1 MWNIEIIRWYQ
12 TNKRDLP
19 WRDSKDPFH
28 IWLSEIIMQQTKI
41 EQGLPYYLKFTSKY
55 KSINDL
61 AKETEEN
68 ILKIWQGLGY
78 YSRGRNLLK
87 AANQIVRDYDGNF
100 PQEPKE
106 LIKIIGVGTYS
117 SSAIAS
123 IAFEYPIPVVDGNVY
138 RLISRMFEINIP
150 VPSEKARKLFEE
162 ILLKPIQEVTPSLFN
177 QALMELGALVC
188 TPKNPRCNICPLQLY
203 CSAYKNRTI
212 DRFPVKIKK
221 NKAKPLNLHFLQ
233 IILNGEKT
241 FLTKRNEQ
249 NIWQGLFE
257 FPNFESDSKTVTKSR
272 IIEELNN
279 ISKNHQVV
287 SIENKTQFTHLL
299 THKKITASNWII
311 NVSEICFLE
320 KFSIFETNLDEI
332 NKFPVHR
339 LMEKILFE

>member
-1 MWNIEIIRWYQ
+1 MWNLEIIRWYE

-19 WRDSKDPFH
+19 WRNSKDPFH

-55 KSINDL
+55 KTINEL
-61 AKETEEN
+61 AIDTEEN
-68 ILKIWQGLGY
+68 ILKLWQGLGY

-87 AANQIVRDYDGNF
+87 AANQIVREYDGIF

-138 RLISRMFEINIP
+138 RLISRMFEVNIP
-150 VPSEKARKLFEE
+150 VPSEKARKFFEE
-162 ILLKPIQEVTPSLFN
+162 ILLGPIQEVTPSLFN
-177 QALMELGALVC
+177 QALMELGSIIC
-188 TPKNPRCNICPLQLY
+188 TPKNPRCDICPLQLY
-203 CSAYKNRTI
+203 CNAFKNSTI
-212 DRFPVKIKK
+212 DKFPVKIKK
-221 NKAKPLNLHFLQ
+221 KKAKPLNLHFLQ
-233 IILNGEKT
+233 IMLNGEKT
-241 FLTKRNEQ
+241 FLQKRIEQ
-249 NIWQGLFE
+249 SIWQGLFE
-257 FPNFESDSKTVTKSR
+257 FPNFESESKNVTKSR
-272 IIEELNN
+272 ISEELNKITKN
-279 ISKNHQVV
+279 IEVI

-299 THKKITASNWII
+299 THKKISATNWII

-320 KFSIFETNLDEI
+320 NFSTFETNLDEI